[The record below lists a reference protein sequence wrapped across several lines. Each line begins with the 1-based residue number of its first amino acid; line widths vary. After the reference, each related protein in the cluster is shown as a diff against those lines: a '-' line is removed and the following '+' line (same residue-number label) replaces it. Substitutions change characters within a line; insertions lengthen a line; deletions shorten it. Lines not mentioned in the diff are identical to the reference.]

1 MTNPTTQISISSVL
15 KRAGKSV
22 ETVLSTVDIADDA
35 MTIALNY
42 MSRIKEEQLKEQE
55 LKAVEFDNQLAIRKA
70 NAVNEYRAAGYQIG
84 NKAKQLSSLPD
95 FEENI
100 QAFNELIK

>member
-1 MTNPTTQISISSVL
+1 MANPTTQISISSVL

-55 LKAVEFDNQLAIRKA
+55 LKAVEFDNQLSIRKA
-70 NAVNEYRAAGYQIG
+70 NAINDFKAAGYQIG
-84 NKAKQLSSLPD
+84 SRYKQIQALPN

-100 QAFNELIK
+100 EAFNELIK